1 MASNL
6 KSPLGQVR
14 YLGSARD
21 GTHHWWLQRLT
32 AVALI
37 PLVVWFVIS
46 VIAMVGADYLAF
58 QAWVASPLTA
68 TLLILLVVA
77 TFYHA
82 SLGVQVV
89 IEDYV
94 HHGAAKFA
102 LLLLLK
108 GLCFLLGLL
117 GVVSVLLIAV

>member
-14 YLGSARD
+14 HLGSARD

-32 AVALI
+32 AVALV
-37 PLVVWFVIS
+37 PLTIWFVIS
-46 VIAMVGADYLAF
+46 VLSLVGADYLAF
-58 QAWVASPLTA
+58 QAWVASPLSA
-68 TLLILLVVA
+68 TLLILLVIA

-82 SLGVQVV
+82 SLGLQVV
-89 IEDYV
+89 VEDYV
-94 HHGAAKFA
+94 HKGGPKFA
-102 LLLLLK
+102 LLLLIK
-108 GLCFLLGLL
+108 GACLLLGLL